1 MDLSLSDDQKLLK
14 ETVERLMQDNY
25 DIDRRRKYSAEP
37 TGYSADNWRQ
47 MAELGLLGLP
57 FEEEYGGFG
66 GSAVDVMVVMEA
78 LGSGLAVEPFLAT
91 VILCGG
97 LLQDAGTE
105 AQKATHLSAIA
116 SGERTFALAHSEPQ
130 ARYALADVTAQAAAA
145 GDGFTLTGHK
155 CVALYGDSADWLIVS
170 ARSAGTPRDAGG
182 ITLFLVAA
190 DAAGVEVTGYQTV
203 DGQRAADVVL
213 NGVSITAD
221 AVVGPLGEGLPIIER
236 AVDRAIGALAAEAV
250 GVMDK
255 INALTLDY
263 SKNRQ
268 QFGRAIGEFQ
278 VVQHRMTDMLMET
291 EQARSMAQIAAMT
304 LDRDDDARARELAG
318 VKARLGKA
326 GRFVGQES
334 IQLHGGMGMTDEMTI
349 GHYFK
354 RLTMIDR
361 TFGDTDH
368 CMRRYADT
376 LGD

>member
-97 LLQDAGTE
+97 LLQDSGTE

-170 ARSAGTPRDAGG
+170 ARTAGTPRDAGG

>member
-97 LLQDAGTE
+97 LLQDSGTE
-105 AQKATHLSAIA
+105 AQKATHLSVIA

-170 ARSAGTPRDAGG
+170 ARTAGTPRDAGG

-213 NGVSITAD
+213 NGVSITAG